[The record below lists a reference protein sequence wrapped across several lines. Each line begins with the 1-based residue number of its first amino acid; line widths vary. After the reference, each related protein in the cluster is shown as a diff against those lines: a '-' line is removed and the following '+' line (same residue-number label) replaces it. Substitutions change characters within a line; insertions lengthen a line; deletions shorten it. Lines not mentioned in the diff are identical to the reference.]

1 MREEEASPM
10 SRCVF
15 DNSADQA
22 QGRFFALESC
32 YDPFSRRQVEL
43 TGIARGR
50 RCLEA
55 GGGGGSL
62 GDWLGEQ
69 VGPDGEVTIT
79 DLDLRRAESRPRP
92 SHVRL
97 LRHDI
102 VQDPLPADGY
112 DLVHARLV
120 LQHLP
125 ERLDVLARLAGAL
138 RPGGR
143 LVLEEFDTQWMPVP
157 AAPDEEAAALFER
170 VHTALRIQLEKAGL
184 APAWGSRVPGAMLGA
199 GLADVTATTYAESWA
214 GGGTGIGLHR
224 VNAQQMAGRLRAE
237 GLTDAE
243 LDTFQALLADPA
255 FVVNS
260 LPVVSTRGRRP

>member
-1 MREEEASPM
+1 M
-10 SRCVF
+10 SRYVF

-43 TGIARGR
+43 TGLTRGW
-50 RCLEA
+50 RCLEV

-79 DLDLRRAESRPRP
+79 DLDLRWAESRPRP
-92 SHVRL
+92 PHVRL

-125 ERLDVLARLAGAL
+125 ERLDVMARLAGAL
-138 RPGGR
+138 RPGGW
-143 LVLEEFDTQWMPVP
+143 LVLEEFDTAWVPVL
-157 AAPDEEAAALFER
+157 AAPDEEAATLFER
-170 VHTALRIQLEKAGL
+170 VHNALSAQLEKAGL
-184 APAWGSRVPGAMLGA
+184 DPVWGRRVPGAMLGA

-224 VNAQQMAGRLRAE
+224 VNAQQMADRLRAE

-243 LDTFQALLADPA
+243 LERFQALLADPA

-260 LPVVSTRGRRP
+260 LPLVSTRGRRP